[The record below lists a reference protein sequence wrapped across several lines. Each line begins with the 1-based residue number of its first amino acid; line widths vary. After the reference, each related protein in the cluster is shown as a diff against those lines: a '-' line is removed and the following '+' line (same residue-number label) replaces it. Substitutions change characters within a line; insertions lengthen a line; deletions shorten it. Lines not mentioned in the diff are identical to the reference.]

1 MAVRNLNIDWKKHY
15 DEHQVTNEFVAEN
28 FFKDHDHWWIGQCS
42 QVPYTLLDYLYQ
54 HKEYQNP
61 ADTASYDNFR
71 KHRKTERT
79 QCGQRKCRH
88 AE

>member
-1 MAVRNLNIDWKKHY
+1 MAVRNLNIDWKKYY

-54 HKEYQNP
+54 HKENYN
-61 ADTASYDNFR
+61 DIFSLKDIE
-71 KHRKTERT
+71 KL
-79 QCGQRKCRH
+79 
-88 AE
+88 